1 MFHFIVGLILI
12 VAIYSLNK
20 KDIDHV
26 IKSIVEIIKK
36 GRRNSD

>member
-1 MFHFIVGLILI
+1 MFYFTVGIIFI
-12 VAIYSLNK
+12 VAIYFLNK
-20 KDIDHV
+20 EDVDHV